1 MIDTQRLGA
10 LLRAWMRDDALLER
24 QRAVP
29 VAALPP
35 LATIGAEAS
44 DLEPA
49 AARQQATG
57 KPPLPGVPNASPAS
71 RVPATAGTAP
81 PPAAELEL
89 SAAGRIL
96 LAALGGG
103 ATARGNASS
112 PQSDGAL
119 LASNAPDGSAEV
131 ALASADRNVAA
142 TRADTDPA
150 PLPADEGPR
159 LASPRTGVEGAR
171 ALVPVPPHSE
181 FATDR
186 LALQL
191 KDAVEYS
198 GVFYESHL
206 AQWAD
211 DRRPR
216 ALLAREPQAGW
227 SDEAARVPPGASA
240 QHDSGVLARPL
251 LAEQLAVLETGR
263 FQWQGELW
271 PGQRGALHLEEEPHH
286 DRGPDDGRHAPGSRW
301 RLSLSLDLGGLGRV
315 EARLRLSGDDLDVAL
330 SSRPATASL
339 LAGAAP
345 ALREALAGRSLT
357 LATLKMTDAPAA

>member
-35 LATIGAEAS
+35 LAAIGAEAG

-49 AARQQATG
+49 AARQQAAG
-57 KPPLPGVPNASPAS
+57 KPALPGVPNASPEA
-71 RVPATAGTAP
+71 RAPATAGTGAP
-81 PPAAELEL
+81 AAAELEL

-96 LAALGGG
+96 LAALGPS
-103 ATARGNASS
+103 ATARGDASS
-112 PQSDGAL
+112 PQVDGQP
-119 LASNAPDGSAEV
+119 LASNASRGSAEA
-131 ALASADRNVAA
+131 ALPSGDRTVPG
-142 TRADTDPA
+142 TRADADPA
-150 PLPADEGPR
+150 SPRTDDGAR

-227 SDEAARVPPGASA
+227 SDEAARVPSGAPS
-240 QHDSGVLARPL
+240 QHDSAMLARPL
-251 LAEQLAVLETGR
+251 LAEQLAVLESGR

-271 PGQRGALHLEEEPHH
+271 PGQRGALHLEEEPHD
-286 DRGPDDGRHAPGSRW
+286 DRGHDGAHAPGSRW
-301 RLSLSLDLGGLGRV
+301 RLSLSLDLAGLGRV

-330 SSRPATASL
+330 SGRPATASL
-339 LAGAAP
+339 LTGAAP
-345 ALREALAGRSLT
+345 ALRDALAGRSLT
-357 LATLKMTDAPAA
+357 LATLKMTDAPGA